1 MITISI
7 CMIVKNEEQ
16 VLSRCLDSLD
26 GIADELIIVDTGST
40 DNTHEVASRYTDQIY
55 PFQWI
60 NDFSAARNF
69 SFSKATMDYI
79 YCADADEILDPE
91 EHDKLLA
98 LKQVLDPSVEIVQM
112 LYTNQLAFNTVYN
125 FDEELRPKL
134 YRRSSGFRFEGAV
147 HEAVASDESTVIYD
161 SDIKIRHCPVAHH
174 GKRDLDLFFQTYIK
188 MGKLREERIPKR
200 LHTQLAR
207 ELFVCGAPEDFLKAS
222 PIFLD
227 SVNDPERDQN
237 ALLEACAVLMHVS
250 RLKEDL
256 PQFLKYSLKAIA
268 MEGCSEAFYELGCYY
283 TSVHDYEEAA
293 IWYYNAAYEGSSILN
308 IQYCTTLPLQALVAT
323 YEQLNMPEQAD
334 LYRHKLNEF

>member
-1 MITISI
+1 MVTISI

-16 VLSRCLDSLD
+16 VLSRCLDSLS

-134 YRRSSGFRFEGAV
+134 YRRSSGFQFEGAV
-147 HEAVASDESTVIYD
+147 HEAVPYSDTTVIYD

-188 MGKLREERIPKR
+188 KKR
-200 LHTQLAR
+200 QSGIIMPPMK
-207 ELFVCGAPEDFLKAS
+207 V
-222 PIFLD
+222 
-227 SVNDPERDQN
+227 Q
-237 ALLEACAVLMHVS
+237 
-250 RLKEDL
+250 
-256 PQFLKYSLKAIA
+256 
-268 MEGCSEAFYELGCYY
+268 AF
-283 TSVHDYEEAA
+283 
-293 IWYYNAAYEGSSILN
+293 
-308 IQYCTTLPLQALVAT
+308 
-323 YEQLNMPEQAD
+323 
-334 LYRHKLNEF
+334 